1 MEKRINRLI
10 NKSFKKTLL
19 DQPVPNKK
27 VKFSL
32 RGNKSKLE
40 TIKLPEP
47 IKPTQY
53 EPPKPIPKPRVKSKK
68 PVPLPRLKPVPLPIR
83 RPLPLQRRGS
93 LPRRKPSSRPRP
105 KASKP
110 IDMKV
115 KRLIDEITPYYKP
128 EAIKQFNKI
137 LKGEKSPRINI
148 IKRRQALKNRVKSF
162 EVSLIE
168 RKDPS
173 KQLYFTTPGV
183 AEELE
188 DILNRDG
195 GMKAQVTLH
204 VIFKKKKIE
213 YREDGQAEEVFEYKD
228 AYFNSN
234 AFTIINEYQI
244 IDALDKAAEE
254 INNKIAVWL
263 SEGSGWTIVEIR
275 SHFVNIVKYLPLR
288 GNSYISSP
296 KELRNSMCGLI
307 NLKNIDNEC
316 FRWCHNRHLNPRKK
330 DPQRITQSDRES
342 VKSLDYSGIT
352 FPVTINQIN
361 RIEKQNKININLF
374 GYDTEKKSVYPIRI
388 SEESYDDHLE
398 LLYLEGK
405 NELGEETTHYIY
417 IKDVNK
423 LLFTFTKHKGKKH
436 FCMRCLQCFY
446 SNESLAKHRVYC
458 IAINGVQAIELPQ
471 KYIDKNGVERTPC
484 VYFKNHHKTLPVPFG
499 IYADFEAN
507 TEKVADLEANTEKS
521 DSKSYT
527 EKYQKHTAC
536 SFGYKVVCHYD
547 KKYSGDV
554 VIYRGEDC
562 IQKFMKCMFEEVKNC
577 QSIIR
582 DNFNKPLKMTKK
594 DEKAFTKA
602 KRCHICEK
610 KYTEDD
616 VPVRDH
622 CHITG
627 KYRGSAHQ
635 TCNLKLQISAEK
647 IKIPVVFHNL
657 KGYDSHFIMNELG
670 ELIKKSEDIPD
681 NVYIENKEGKMV
693 KDESVSRISVSVIA
707 QNAEKYMAFYVGKHL
722 SFIDSFAFMSSSL
735 DELAGNLEDRDFI
748 YIKDYFTD
756 PVQFNL
762 MKRKGVYPYD
772 YMDSFSK
779 FNDTELPQ
787 IEDFYSLLKGENIS
801 EDDYKHAKDVWN
813 TFNLQNMGEY
823 HDLYLQTDIL
833 LLTDVYENFR
843 KTCMTYYGLDPL
855 HYITSPSLAWDAMLK
870 MTGINLELITD
881 IDMQLFIEKGLRG
894 GISDIA
900 HRHAKANNKYIKNY
914 DPDKLISYIMYLDA
928 NNLYGWAMSKPLPY
942 RNFRWV
948 NADSV
953 IPKKKGVGHIYEV
966 DLEYPKELHDL
977 HNDYP
982 CAPEKIKVTDDMLS
996 DYCREIKNKFKI
1008 RSGNVYKLIPTLRE
1022 KKNYVLHE
1030 ENLKLYLSLGLKLK
1044 KIHRVLEFSE
1054 KPWLK
1059 EYIDFNTEKRKNAKN
1074 AFEEDFFKLMN
1085 NSVFGKTMEN
1095 VRKRSNI
1102 YLETD
1107 PDHFLRQTA
1116 KPTYVSHKI
1125 FHENLVALHMKKN
1138 LLLLDKPSYVG
1149 MCILDLSKVLMYDF
1163 HYNFIK
1169 AKYGD
1174 RARLLFTDTDSLCY
1188 HIITDDVYE
1197 DLYNHKDMFDNSK
1210 YSKSSKFYFDKNKLV
1225 IGKMKDETKG
1235 NPIADFLG
1243 LKSKMYS
1250 YTVELP
1256 KDKIKNVKKAKG
1268 IAKNIIKRDI
1278 DHKDYLSVL
1287 QNNTIKKHKMKTIR
1301 SNYHEVS
1308 SYEIHKISLSCYDD
1322 KRYILDD
1329 GITSYAYGHVKI
1341 DKVSNI
1347 I

>member
-1 MEKRINRLI
+1 MEKRINRLR
-10 NKSFKKTLL
+10 NKSFEKTLL

-47 IKPTQY
+47 LKPTKY
-53 EPPKPIPKPRVKSKK
+53 TPPKPTPKPRSKPTPKPTPKPRVLSKR
-68 PVPLPRLKPVPLPIR
+68 PV
-83 RPLPLQRRGS
+83 S
-93 LPRRKPSSRPRP
+93 LPRRVPQ
-105 KASKP
+105 P
-110 IDMKV
+110 IDKKV
-115 KRLIDEITPYYKP
+115 KKFIDEITPYYKP
-128 EAIKQFNKI
+128 EAIESFNKI
-137 LKGEKSPRINI
+137 LKDKKSLRVNI
-148 IKRRQALKNRVKSF
+148 VKKRQALRNRVKSF
-162 EVSLIE
+162 EVVKIE
-168 RKDPS
+168 PKDPH
-173 KQLYFTTPGV
+173 KQLYYTTPGV

-204 VIFKKKKIE
+204 VLFKKKKIR
-213 YREDGQAEEVFEYKD
+213 YRDDGQAEEVFEYKD
-228 AYFNSN
+228 AYFNST
-234 AFTIINEYQI
+234 AFTILNEYQI
-244 IDALDKAAEE
+244 IEALDKAAEE

-263 SEGSGWTIVEIR
+263 SEGSGWIIVEIR
-275 SHFVNIVKYLPLR
+275 SHYVNIVKYLPLR
-288 GNSYISSP
+288 GNSYIPSP

-330 DPQRITQSDRES
+330 NPQRITKEDRES

-361 RIEKQNKININLF
+361 RIEKQNKINIYLF
-374 GYDTEKKSVYPIRI
+374 GYDTVKKRPYPIYP
-388 SEESYDDHLE
+388 SPENYDDNLN
-398 LLYLEGK
+398 LLYIEGK
-405 NELGEETTHYIY
+405 NELGEETTHYVLIEDFS
-417 IKDVNK
+417 KFNSK
-423 LLFTFTKHKGKKH
+423 FTKHKGKKH

-446 SNESLAKHRVYC
+446 SNESLAKHRAYC
-458 IAINGVQAIELPQ
+458 LAINGVQAIELPQ

-499 IYADFEAN
+499 IYADFECT
-507 TEKVADLEANTEKS
+507 TEKISSCQPS
-521 DSKSYT
+521 DKKSYT

-547 KKYSGDV
+547 KSYSGDYF
-554 VIYRGEDC
+554 IYRGKDC
-562 IQKFMKCMFEEVKNC
+562 IQRFIKCMFEEVKNC

-582 DNFNKPLKMTKK
+582 DNFNKPLKMTNK
-594 DEKAFTKA
+594 DEKAFKMATH
-602 KRCHICEK
+602 CHICEK
-610 KYTEDD
+610 KYRVDD

-622 CHITG
+622 CHVTG

-635 TCNLKLQISAEK
+635 TCNLKLKISAEN

-670 ELIKKSEDIPD
+670 ERIKKGE
-681 NVYIENKEGKMV
+681 ENIKIK
-693 KDESVSRISVSVIA
+693 VIA
-707 QNAEKYMAFYVGKHL
+707 QNAEKYMAFYIGKHL

-735 DELAGNLEDRDFI
+735 DKSAGNLEDRDFI
-748 YIKDYFTD
+748 YTKDYFTD
-756 PVQFNL
+756 PVQFGL
-762 MKRKGVYPYD
+762 VKRKGVYPYD
-772 YMDSFSK
+772 YMVSFSK

-787 IEDFYSLLKGENIS
+787 REDFYSLLRGENIS
-801 EDDYKHAKDVWN
+801 EDAYSHAQNVWN

-823 HDLYLQTDIL
+823 HDLYLKTDIL
-833 LLTDVYENFR
+833 LLTDVFENFR
-843 KTCMTYYGLDPL
+843 KTCLTYYKLDPL
-855 HYITSPSLAWDAMLK
+855 HYITSPGLAWDAMLK

-894 GISDIA
+894 GISYIA
-900 HRHAKANNKYIKNY
+900 HRHAEANNKYMKNF
-914 DPDKLISYIMYLDA
+914 DLDKLISYIMYLDA
-928 NNLYGWAMSKPLPY
+928 NNLYGWAMSQPLPY

-948 NADSV
+948 ESNNV
-953 IPKKKGVGHIYEV
+953 IPKRKGIGHIYEV
-966 DLEYPKELHDL
+966 DLEYPEELHDL

-1008 RSGNVYKLIPTLRE
+1008 SSGNVNKLIPTLND

-1059 EYIDFNTEKRKNAKN
+1059 EYIDFNTEKRKIAKN
-1074 AFEEDFFKLMN
+1074 AFEKDFFKLMN

-1095 VRKRSNI
+1095 IRKRSNI
-1102 YLETD
+1102 NLETD

-1116 KPTYVSHKI
+1116 KPTFVSCKI
-1125 FHENLVALHMKKN
+1125 FHENLVAVHMKKSF
-1138 LLLLDKPSYVG
+1138 LLLDKPSYVG

-1174 RARLLFTDTDSLCY
+1174 RAKLLFTDTDSLCY
-1188 HIITDDVYE
+1188 HIQTDDVYE
-1197 DLYNHKDMFDNSK
+1197 DLYNHKDMFDNSD
-1210 YSKSSKFYFDKNKLV
+1210 YSKSSKFYFDENKKV
-1225 IGKMKDETKG
+1225 IGKFKDEAAG
-1235 NPIADFLG
+1235 NLITSFVG

-1250 YTVELP
+1250 YLVELP
-1256 KDKIKNVKKAKG
+1256 DGEIKNNKAAKG
-1268 IAKNIIKRDI
+1268 ISKNVTKRDLE
-1278 DHKDYLSVL
+1278 HEDYLSCL
-1287 QNNTIKKHKMKTIR
+1287 LNSTIEKHKIKTIR
-1301 SNYHEVS
+1301 SDHHVVS
-1308 SYEIHKISLSCYDD
+1308 SYEINKISLSCYDD

-1341 DKVSNI
+1341 NKN
-1347 I
+1347 

>member
-1 MEKRINRLI
+1 MNNEFLNKHAKRLFD
-10 NKSFKKTLL
+10 KSFEKTLL
-19 DQPVPNKK
+19 DQPVINKK

-40 TIKLPEP
+40 TTKLPEP
-47 IKPTQY
+47 IKPTK
-53 EPPKPIPKPRVKSKK
+53 PKPIPKPRVKSKR
-68 PVPLPRLKPVPLPIR
+68 PVPLPRNIPVPLPRRKPVPLT
-83 RPLPLQRRGS
+83 RRGS
-93 LPRRKPSSRPRP
+93 LPRRKPSSRPKIKAP
-105 KASKP
+105 KPIAPKP

-128 EAIKQFNKI
+128 EAIEQFSKI
-137 LKGEKSPRINI
+137 LKDKKSLRVNIVKKRI
-148 IKRRQALKNRVKSF
+148 ALRNRVKSF
-162 EVSLIE
+162 EVSLIK
-168 RKDPS
+168 RKDPH
-173 KQLYFTTPGV
+173 KQLYYTTPGV
-183 AEELE
+183 AKELGS
-188 DILNRDG
+188 ILNRDG
-195 GMKAQVTLH
+195 GMKVQVTLH
-204 VIFKKKKIE
+204 VTFKKKKIE
-213 YREDGQAEEVFEYKD
+213 YRDDGQAEEVFEYKD
-228 AYFNSN
+228 AYFNST
-234 AFTIINEYQI
+234 AFTILNEYQI
-244 IDALDKAAEE
+244 IEALDKAAEE
-254 INNKIAVWL
+254 INNKIAFWL

-296 KELRNSMCGLI
+296 KELRNSMIGLI
-307 NLKNIDNEC
+307 NPKNIDNEC

-330 DPQRITQSDRES
+330 NPQRITQSDRES
-342 VKSLDYSGIT
+342 VKGLDYSGIT

-374 GYDTEKKSVYPIRI
+374 GYDTVKKAVFPIYP

-405 NELGEETTHYIY
+405 NELGEETTHYVY
-417 IKDVNK
+417 IKDFNR
-423 LLFTFTKHKGKKH
+423 LMFNFTKYKGKKH

-458 IAINGVQAIELPQ
+458 IAINGVQAIKMPE

-484 VYFKNHHKTLPVPFG
+484 VYFKKYHKTLPVPFG
-499 IYADFEAN
+499 IYADFECT
-507 TEKVADLEANTEKS
+507 TEKVSSCQPPPMKKPKKGRPPEER
-521 DSKSYT
+521 SYT

-547 KKYSGDV
+547 EKYSGDV

-562 IQKFMKCMFEEVKNC
+562 IQRFIKCMFEEVKNC

-582 DNFNKPLKMTKK
+582 DNFNKPLKMTNE
-594 DEKAFTKA
+594 DEESFQKATH
-602 KRCHICEK
+602 CHICEK
-610 KYTEDD
+610 KYRVDD

-657 KGYDSHFIMNELG
+657 KGYDSHFIINELG
-670 ELIKKSEDIPD
+670 EIIKKA
-681 NVYIENKEGKMV
+681 KET
-693 KDESVSRISVSVIA
+693 EERISIKVIA
-707 QNAEKYMAFYVGKHL
+707 QNAEKYMAFYISKL
-722 SFIDSFAFMSSSL
+722 SFIDSFQFMSSSL
-735 DELAGNLEDRDFI
+735 DKLAGNLEDRDFI
-748 YIKDYFTD
+748 YTKDYFTD

-779 FNDTELPQ
+779 FNDRELPQ
-787 IEDFYSLLKGENIS
+787 REDFYSLLRGENIS
-801 EDDYKHAKDVWN
+801 EDDYSHAQNVWN

-823 HDLYLQTDIL
+823 HDLYLKTDIL
-833 LLTDVYENFR
+833 LLTDVFENFR
-843 KTCMTYYGLDPL
+843 KTCLTYYKLDPL
-855 HYITSPSLAWDAMLK
+855 HYITSPGLAWDAMLK

-894 GISDIA
+894 GISYIA
-900 HRHAKANNKYIKNY
+900 HRHAEANNKYTRNY
-914 DPDKLISYIMYLDA
+914 YLDILISYIMYLDA
-928 NNLYGWAMSKPLPY
+928 NNLYGWAMSQPLPY
-942 RNFRWV
+942 GNFKWV
-948 NADSV
+948 EANSV
-953 IPKKKGVGHIYEV
+953 IPKRKGIGHIYEV
-966 DLEYPKELHDL
+966 DLEYPEELHDL

-982 CAPEKIKVTDDMLS
+982 CAPEKIKVSDDMLS
-996 DYCREIKNKFKI
+996 DYCREIKNKFNI
-1008 RSGNVYKLIPTLRE
+1008 SSGNVNKLIPTLND

-1059 EYIDFNTEKRKNAKN
+1059 QYIDFNTEKRKNAKN
-1074 AFEEDFFKLMN
+1074 EFEKDFFKLMN

-1095 VRKRSNI
+1095 IRKRSNI
-1102 YLETD
+1102 KLETD

-1116 KPTYVSHKI
+1116 KPTFVSCKI
-1125 FHENLVALHMKKN
+1125 FHENLVAVHMKKN
-1138 LLLLDKPSYVG
+1138 FLKLDKPSYVG

-1174 RARLLFTDTDSLCY
+1174 RAKLLFTDTDSLCY

-1197 DLYNHKDMFDNSK
+1197 DLYNHKDMFDNSG
-1210 YSKSSKFYFDKNKLV
+1210 YSKSSKFYFDENKKV
-1225 IGKMKDETKG
+1225 IGKFKDEAAG
-1235 NPIADFLG
+1235 NHITSFVG

-1250 YTVELP
+1250 YEVETLNGV
-1256 KDKIKNVKKAKG
+1256 KNNKVGKG
-1268 IAKNIIKRDI
+1268 IGRNELKRDI
-1278 DHKDYLSVL
+1278 THQDYLSTL
-1287 QNNTIKKHKMKTIR
+1287 YNNKIYRHKIKTIR
-1301 SNYHEVS
+1301 SDHHVVS
-1308 SYEIHKISLSCYDD
+1308 SYEINKISLSCYDD

-1329 GITSYAYGHVKI
+1329 GITSYAYGNYKA
-1341 DKVSNI
+1341 KL
-1347 I
+1347 

>member
-1 MEKRINRLI
+1 MEKRINRLR
-10 NKSFKKTLL
+10 NKSFEKTLL

-47 IKPTQY
+47 LKPTKSIQ
-53 EPPKPIPKPRVKSKK
+53 KPIPKPLVKSKR
-68 PVPLPRLKPVPLPIR
+68 PLPRVKPK
-83 RPLPLQRRGS
+83 
-93 LPRRKPSSRPRP
+93 RKPSSKP
-105 KASKP
+105 KAPKP
-110 IDMKV
+110 IDKKV
-115 KRLIDEITPYYKP
+115 KKFIDEITPYYKP
-128 EAIKQFNKI
+128 EAIESFNKI
-137 LKGEKSPRINI
+137 LKDKKSLRVNI
-148 IKRRQALKNRVKSF
+148 VKKRQALRNRVKSF
-162 EVSLIE
+162 EVALIE

-173 KQLYFTTPGV
+173 KQLYYTTPGV

-204 VIFKKKKIE
+204 VLFKKKKIE
-213 YREDGQAEEVFEYKD
+213 YRDDGQAKEVFEYKD
-228 AYFNSN
+228 AYFNST
-234 AFTIINEYQI
+234 AFTILNEYQI

-263 SEGSGWTIVEIR
+263 SEGSGWIIVEIR
-275 SHFVNIVKYLPLR
+275 SHYVNIVKYLPLR
-288 GNSYISSP
+288 GNSYIPSP

-330 DPQRITQSDRES
+330 NPQRITKEDRES
-342 VKSLDYSGIT
+342 VKGLDYTGIT

-361 RIEKQNKININLF
+361 RIEKQNKINIYLF
-374 GYDTEKKSVYPIRI
+374 GYDTVKKRPYPVQI
-388 SEESYDDHLE
+388 SPENYDDNLN
-398 LLYLEGK
+398 LLYIEGK
-405 NELGEETTHYIY
+405 NELGEETTHYVLIEDFS
-417 IKDVNK
+417 KFNSK
-423 LLFTFTKHKGKKH
+423 FTKHKGKKH
-436 FCMRCLQCFY
+436 FCMHCLQCFY

-458 IAINGVQAIELPQ
+458 LAINGVQAIELPQ

-499 IYADFEAN
+499 IYADFECT
-507 TEKVADLEANTEKS
+507 TEKISSCQPS
-521 DSKSYT
+521 DKKSYT

-547 KKYSGDV
+547 KKYSRDV

-622 CHITG
+622 CHVTG

-647 IKIPVVFHNL
+647 IKIPVIFHNL

-670 ELIKKSEDIPD
+670 ELIKKEEKIPD
-681 NVYIENKEGKMV
+681 NVYIMNKEGKMV

-707 QNAEKYMAFYVGKHL
+707 QNAEKYMAFYIGKHI
-722 SFIDSFAFMSSSL
+722 SFIDSYAFTSRSL

-787 IEDFYSLLKGENIS
+787 REDFYSLLKGENIS
-801 EDDYKHAKDVWN
+801 EDDYSHAQNVWN

-823 HDLYLQTDIL
+823 HDLYLQKDIL
-833 LLTDVYENFR
+833 LLTDVFENFR
-843 KTCMTYYGLDPL
+843 KTCLTYYGLDPL
-855 HYITSPSLAWDAMLK
+855 HYITSPGLAWDAMLK

-894 GISDIA
+894 GISYIA
-900 HRHAKANNKYIKNY
+900 HRHAKANNKFIKNY
-914 DPDKLISYIMYLDA
+914 DPDKQSSYIMYLDA

-953 IPKKKGVGHIYEV
+953 IAKEYGIGHIYEV
-966 DLEYPKELHDL
+966 DLEYPEDLHDL

-982 CAPEKIKVTDDMLS
+982 CAPEKLKVTDDMLS
-996 DYCREIKNKFKI
+996 DYCREIKEKFKI
-1008 RSGNVYKLIPTLRE
+1008 SSGNVNKLIPTLSD

-1030 ENLKLYLSLGLKLK
+1030 RNLKLYLSLGLKLK
-1044 KIHRVLEFSE
+1044 KVHRVLEFDE

-1059 EYIDFNTEKRKNAKN
+1059 EYIDFNTENRKNAKN

-1107 PDHFLRQTA
+1107 PDHLLRQVA

-1138 LLLLDKPSYVG
+1138 ILVLDKPSYVG

-1188 HIITDDVYE
+1188 IIQTDDVYE

-1235 NPIADFLG
+1235 NPISDFLG

-1250 YTVELP
+1250 YEVELP
-1256 KDKIKNVKKAKG
+1256 SGEIKNNKKAKG
-1268 IAKNIIKRDI
+1268 VKENVTNRDL

-1308 SYEIHKISLSCYDD
+1308 SYEINKISLSCYDD

-1341 DKVSNI
+1341 NKN
-1347 I
+1347 

>member
-1 MEKRINRLI
+1 MEKRINRLR
-10 NKSFKKTLL
+10 NKSFEKTLL

-40 TIKLPEP
+40 TTKLPEP

-53 EPPKPIPKPRVKSKK
+53 KPPKPIPKPLVKSKR
-68 PVPLPRLKPVPLPIR
+68 PLPRIKPKL
-83 RPLPLQRRGS
+83 
-93 LPRRKPSSRPRP
+93 KPSSRPRP

-128 EAIKQFNKI
+128 EAIEEFNKI
-137 LKGEKSPRINI
+137 LKGEKSPRMNI
-148 IKRRQALKNRVKSF
+148 VKRRQALRNRVKSF
-162 EVSLIE
+162 EVAIVE
-168 RKDPS
+168 RKDPH
-173 KQLYFTTPGV
+173 KQLYYTTPGV

-204 VIFKKKKIE
+204 VLFKKKKIE
-213 YREDGQAEEVFEYKD
+213 YRDDGQAKEVFEYKD
-228 AYFNSN
+228 AYFNST
-234 AFTIINEYQI
+234 AFTILNEYQI

-263 SEGSGWTIVEIR
+263 SEGSRWTIVEIR
-275 SHFVNIVKYLPLR
+275 SHYVNIVKYLPLR
-288 GNSYISSP
+288 GNSYIPSP

-330 DPQRITQSDRES
+330 DPQRITKSDRES

-374 GYDTEKKSVYPIRI
+374 GYEKKSVYPIRI

-436 FCMRCLQCFY
+436 FCMHCLQCFY

-458 IAINGVQAIELPQ
+458 LAINGVQAIKMPE
-471 KYIDKNGVERTPC
+471 KYIDNNGVERTPC
-484 VYFKNHHKTLPVPFG
+484 VYFKNYHKTLPVPFG

-547 KKYSGDV
+547 KKYSRDV

-582 DNFNKPLKMTKK
+582 DNFNKSLKMTKK

-610 KYTEDD
+610 KYTDDD

-670 ELIKKSEDIPD
+670 ELIKKGE
-681 NVYIENKEGKMV
+681 ENIK
-693 KDESVSRISVSVIA
+693 INVIA
-707 QNAEKYMAFYVGKHL
+707 QNAEKYMAFYIGKHL

-735 DELAGNLEDRDFI
+735 DKLAGNLEDRDFI
-748 YIKDYFTD
+748 YTKDYFTD

-779 FNDTELPQ
+779 FNDRELPQ
-787 IEDFYSLLKGENIS
+787 REDFYSLLADKNIS
-801 EDDYKHAKDVWN
+801 DDDYSQAQNIWN

-823 HDLYLQTDIL
+823 HDLYLKTDIL
-833 LLTDVYENFR
+833 LLTDVFENFR
-843 KTCMTYYGLDPL
+843 KTCLTYYKLDPL
-855 HYITSPSLAWDAMLK
+855 HYITSPGLAWDAMLK

-894 GISDIA
+894 GISYIA
-900 HRHAKANNKYIKNY
+900 HRHAEANNKYTRNY
-914 DPDKLISYIMYLDA
+914 YLDILISYIMYLDA
-928 NNLYGWAMSKPLPY
+928 NNLYGWAMSQPLPY
-942 RNFRWV
+942 GNFKWV
-948 NADSV
+948 EANSV
-953 IPKKKGVGHIYEV
+953 IPKRKGIGHIYEV
-966 DLEYPKELHDL
+966 DLEYPEELHDL

-982 CAPEKIKVTDDMLS
+982 CAPEKIKVSDDMLS
-996 DYCREIKNKFKI
+996 DYCREIKNKFNI
-1008 RSGNVYKLIPTLRE
+1008 SSGNVNKLIPTLSD

-1059 EYIDFNTEKRKNAKN
+1059 PYIDFNTEKRKNAKN
-1074 AFEEDFFKLMN
+1074 AFEKDFFKLMN

-1095 VRKRSNI
+1095 IRKRSNI

-1116 KPTYVSHKI
+1116 KPTFVSCKI
-1125 FHENLVALHMKKN
+1125 FHENLVAIHMKKSF
-1138 LLLLDKPSYVG
+1138 LKLDKPSYVG

-1188 HIITDDVYE
+1188 IIITDDVYE
-1197 DLYNHKDMFDNSK
+1197 DLYNHKDMFDNSD
-1210 YSKSSKFYFDKNKLV
+1210 YSKSSKFYFDENKKV
-1225 IGKMKDETKG
+1225 IGKFKDEAAG
-1235 NPIADFLG
+1235 NHITSFVG

-1250 YTVELP
+1250 YLVELS
-1256 KDKIKNVKKAKG
+1256 DGKIQNNKKAKG
-1268 IAKNIIKRDI
+1268 ITKNVTKRDLE
-1278 DHKDYLSVL
+1278 HEHYLSCL
-1287 QNNTIKKHKMKTIR
+1287 LNSTIQKHKIKTIR
-1301 SNYHEVS
+1301 SDHHVVS
-1308 SYEIHKISLSCYDD
+1308 SYEINKISLSCYDD